1 MTNLK
6 ILVGD
11 GRSGKTTYAN
21 KLAKEGYELISIDNN
36 YHYDGEEEYFK
47 FLDFLA
53 NKLNNNPNKSFVLDG
68 YIDFDKNFD
77 YLRKKLKY
85 HKINSVLVFANYKTI
100 AERTLRIMNKIFTKE
115 RIMEFYRITIRAWE
129 FDEFVEGD
137 GENKKLKT
145 YEEAIRVVE
154 NDN

>member
-6 ILVGD
+6 ILIGD
-11 GRSGKTTYAN
+11 GRSGKTTYAQ
-21 KLAKEGYELISIDNN
+21 KVEKEGYEFIDIDKY
-36 YHYDGEEEYFK
+36 YHYRGEEEYFK

-53 NKLNNNPNKSFVLDG
+53 NKLNNNPNKNFVLDG
-68 YIDFDKNFD
+68 YINFDKNFD

-85 HKINSVLVFANYKTI
+85 HKIISVLMFTNYKTI
-100 AERTLRIMNKIFTKE
+100 AERTLKMVGKIFTKE
-115 RIMEFYRITIRAWE
+115 RIIEFYKITIKAWD

-137 GENKKLKT
+137 GKNKRVKT
-145 YEEAIRVVE
+145 YEEAIKVVE